1 MDAVEPSPVLT
12 LPEPLRKLPGA
23 PVPHAPLPLHVS
35 PLPDPELR
43 LPVARA
49 SAQRVAG
56 HSVDAPPRGGRGRMS
71 APAPAPRE
79 DMSALIVAI
88 AQRADREAFARLFR
102 HFAPRIKGFLV
113 RNGLPANAAEELAQE
128 TLLAVWRKAGYFDP
142 ARAAA
147 STWIFTIARNL
158 SIDLKR
164 RERYG
169 DTFRA
174 EAQEDEV
181 DETSGETILM
191 TAERDA
197 RVQAALAKLSEEQ
210 ATILRLSFFQE
221 KPHSQIAQELG
232 IPLGTAKSRVRL
244 ALSRL
249 RSLLED
255 VR

>member
-1 MDAVEPSPVLT
+1 MTA
-12 LPEPLRKLPGA
+12 
-23 PVPHAPLPLHVS
+23 
-35 PLPDPELR
+35 
-43 LPVARA
+43 
-49 SAQRVAG
+49 
-56 HSVDAPPRGGRGRMS
+56 APPGR
-71 APAPAPRE
+71 PADVRA

-88 AQRADREAFARLFR
+88 ATRADRDAFARLFR
-102 HFAPRIKGFLV
+102 HFAPRLKAFLMKG
-113 RNGLPANAAEELAQE
+113 GLSANAAEELAQE
-128 TLLAVWRKAGYFDP
+128 TMLTVWRKATYYDP

-169 DTFRA
+169 DTARV
-174 EAQEDEV
+174 EMQDEEV

-191 TAERDA
+191 SQERDA
-197 RVQAALAKLSEEQ
+197 RVRAALAKLSEEQ
-210 ATILRLSFFQE
+210 ATIVRLSFFQE

-249 RSLLED
+249 RTLLED
-255 VR
+255 LR